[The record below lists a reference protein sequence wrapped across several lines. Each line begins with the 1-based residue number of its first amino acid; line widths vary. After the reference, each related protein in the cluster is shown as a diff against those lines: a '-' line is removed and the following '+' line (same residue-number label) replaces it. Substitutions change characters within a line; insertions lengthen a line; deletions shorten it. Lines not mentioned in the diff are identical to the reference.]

1 MPNNE
6 AKIALAQALCRY
18 FRTLSYKDAM
28 GLIKYLD
35 SGKLFT
41 YFKPEGATIH

>member
-1 MPNNE
+1 MPNE
-6 AKIALAQALCRY
+6 AKVLLAQALCRY
-18 FRTLSYKDAM
+18 YKTLSYKDAM

-35 SGKLFT
+35 SGKLFA